1 MEKGEDSEDLVEV
14 RRREV
19 LARWRSGEASEV
31 EGRRWRGGKWKRGLR
46 EKRGWRIEWIVTH
59 YLHLDQFDILR
70 MEDVADAS

>member
-31 EGRRWRGGKWKRGLR
+31 KGRRWRGGEGKRGLR
-46 EKRGWRIEWIVTH
+46 ETRGWRIEWIVTH

-70 MEDVADAS
+70 LEDLADAS

>member
-31 EGRRWRGGKWKRGLR
+31 EGRRWRGGGLR
-46 EKRGWRIEWIVTH
+46 ETRGWRIEWIFTH
-59 YLHLDQFDILR
+59 YFHLDQFDILR
-70 MEDVADAS
+70 LEDLADAS